1 MDGWRE
7 REKGRDGEAKQ
18 ALNTNELTHNA
29 CPPFLSLLLSLSLP
43 LSHGLDHCLSL
54 THTLTSSNTCACTLS
69 LSSVSPHPISGAQEV
84 ISAT

>member
-43 LSHGLDHCLSL
+43 LSHALDHCLSL
-54 THTLTSSNTCACTLS
+54 THTLLLPRTHVLALS
-69 LSSVSPHPISGAQEV
+69 PCPLCLLIR
-84 ISAT
+84 SAEHRR